1 MMKTNAKGIELIIE
15 FEGFRA
21 DAYLCPAGVWTIGYG
36 STRGVKKGDR
46 ITMLDAKERLK
57 RELVEY
63 EEAVASALLIH
74 PNENEF
80 SACVV
85 LAYNIG
91 VSGFKSSS
99 VVKAHNRGNKEA
111 AARAFNL
118 WNKATVGGEKKT
130 LPGLTRRR
138 MAEAALYLTPVRHEL
153 AEPEPMPQAIE
164 PERPMTASTINRAS
178 VVAGGTAT
186 IAATTEVINTVNGL
200 KNGVESLGSW
210 LVPALL
216 VAVVGLCAYVVY
228 ERVRQRKEG
237 FA

>member
-1 MMKTNAKGIELIIE
+1 MKTNAKGIGLIVE
-15 FEGFRA
+15 FEGFRSE
-21 DAYLCPAGVWTIGYG
+21 AYLCPAGVWTIGYG
-36 STRGVKKGDR
+36 STKGVKKGDR
-46 ITMLDAKERLK
+46 ITMYDAKERLK

-63 EEAVASALLIH
+63 EQAVLSALKD

-91 VSGFKSSS
+91 IAGFKSSS

-111 AARAFNL
+111 AARAFGL

-138 MAEAALYLTPVRHEL
+138 MAEAALYLEPAVQYG
-153 AEPEPMPQAIE
+153 AEPEPMPQQIE

-178 VVAGGTAT
+178 AVAGGTAT
-186 IAATTEVINTVNGL
+186 VAAVSETIQTINGV
-200 KNGVESLGSW
+200 KYGVESLGDW
-210 LVPALL
+210 LVPVLL
-216 VAVVGLCAYVVY
+216 IAVVGLCAYVVW
-228 ERVRQRKEG
+228 ERIKQRKDG
-237 FA
+237 WA

>member
-1 MMKTNAKGIELIIE
+1 MKINEKGVALIIE
-15 FEGFRA
+15 FEGFRSE
-21 DAYLCPAGVWTIGYG
+21 AYLCPAGVWTIGYG
-36 STRGVKKGDR
+36 STKGVKQGDR
-46 ITMLDAKERLK
+46 ITMYDAKERLK
-57 RELVEY
+57 RELAEY
-63 EEAVASALLIH
+63 EQGVLSALTVQ

-91 VSGFKSSS
+91 VAGFKNSS
-99 VVKAHNRGNKEA
+99 VVKAHNRGDKEA

-118 WNKATVGGEKKT
+118 WNKATVGGVKKT

-138 MAEAALYLTPVRHEL
+138 MAEANLYLTPVEQFG
-153 AEPEPMPQAIE
+153 AEPEPLPQAIE

-178 VVAGGTAT
+178 VVAGSTAT

-200 KNGVESLGSW
+200 KNGVESLGGW

-216 VAVVGLCAYVVY
+216 VAVVGLCAYVVW
-228 ERVRQRKEG
+228 ERVRQRREG

>member
-1 MMKTNAKGIELIIE
+1 MKTNAKGIGLIIE
-15 FEGFRA
+15 FEGFRS

-36 STRGVKKGDR
+36 STKGVKKGDR
-46 ITMLDAKERLK
+46 ITMYDAKERLK

-63 EEAVASALLIH
+63 EEAVLSTLKD

-91 VSGFKSSS
+91 VAGFKSSS

-138 MAEAALYLTPVRHEL
+138 MAEAALYLEPERVE
-153 AEPEPMPQAIE
+153 AAAPEPMPQAIE

-186 IAATTEVINTVNGL
+186 IAAVTETINTVNGL
-200 KNGVESLGSW
+200 KNGVESLGGW

-216 VAVVGLCAYVVY
+216 VAVVGLCAYVVW

>member
-1 MMKTNAKGIELIIE
+1 MKTNQKGIATLIE
-15 FEGFRA
+15 FEGFRSE
-21 DAYLCPAGVWTIGYG
+21 AYLCPAGVWTVGYG
-36 STRGVKKGDR
+36 STKGVKQGDR
-46 ITMLDAKERLK
+46 ITMYDAKERLK
-57 RELVEY
+57 KELAEF
-63 EEAVASALLIH
+63 EEGVRQALIVL

-91 VSGFKSSS
+91 IAGFKSSS
-99 VVKAHNRGNKEA
+99 VVKAHNRGDKEA

-118 WNKATVGGEKKT
+118 WNKATVGGVKKT

-138 MAEAALYLTPVRHEL
+138 LAEAALYLTPVAQFEV
-153 AEPEPMPQAIE
+153 EMPQAIE

-186 IAATTEVINTVNGL
+186 VAAVSETIQTINGV
-200 KNGVESLGSW
+200 KYGVESLGSW
-210 LVPALL
+210 LVPVLL
-216 VAVVGLCAYVVY
+216 VAVVGLCAYVVW
-228 ERVRQRKEG
+228 ERLRQRREG